1 MTDFLKELRLKGTSL
16 IALFTTVVVA
26 LFFPQQIGVL
36 LFKAN
41 VLACAAVAGYLL
53 DRGLFPYARP
63 NESNPESSWMIRRT
77 ALIVGVMLAASLAL

>member
-1 MTDFLKELRLKGTSL
+1 MFRLFKSVRLKWTAVL
-16 IALFTTVVVA
+16 ALFTTFLIA
-26 LFFPQQIGVL
+26 LLFPQQLGVL

-41 VLACAAVAGYLL
+41 VLAVAAVAGYLL

-63 NESNPESSWMIRRT
+63 NEYDPDVKWQYRRV

>member
-1 MTDFLKELRLKGTSL
+1 MIKEIRLKGT
-16 IALFTTVVVA
+16 ALLALLTTVVVA
-26 LFFPQQIGVL
+26 LFFPQQLGVL

-63 NESNPESSWMIRRT
+63 SSVQPNTAWMYRRVG
-77 ALIVGVMLAASLAL
+77 LIVGVMVAASLAL

>member
-1 MTDFLKELRLKGTSL
+1 MRDFINELRLKGTSL
-16 IALFTTVVVA
+16 IALVTTIVVA
-26 LFFPQQIGVL
+26 MFFPQQLGVL

-41 VLACAAVAGYLL
+41 VLTCAAVAGYLL

-63 NESNPESSWMIRRT
+63 SASNPESSWMIRRT